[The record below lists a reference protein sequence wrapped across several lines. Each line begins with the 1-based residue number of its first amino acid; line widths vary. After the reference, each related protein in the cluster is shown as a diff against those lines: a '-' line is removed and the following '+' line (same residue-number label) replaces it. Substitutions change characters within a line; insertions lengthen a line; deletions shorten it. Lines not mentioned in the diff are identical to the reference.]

1 MCDLIEQK
9 IQYRFFYFHS
19 LYRPYQ
25 QEPLRCVCP
34 KLILQGTEIISNIHT
49 SNVGDLFQSIKGLF
63 MCYSTEKHS
72 SQCQISQDQNGPT
85 VNENTTQEGKV
96 WLTWWGGDKPRRV
109 WSSWL
114 SDSDPS
120 PGTELLER
128 PRLNE
133 ASAVSHFPG
142 AHTYFPN
149 GILLVPI
156 RVQHNREN
164 NTNSLQMEPN
174 LSSWTI
180 IGRSQSCTKG

>member
-96 WLTWWGGDKPRRV
+96 WLT
-109 WSSWL
+109 
-114 SDSDPS
+114 
-120 PGTELLER
+120 
-128 PRLNE
+128 
-133 ASAVSHFPG
+133 
-142 AHTYFPN
+142 
-149 GILLVPI
+149 
-156 RVQHNREN
+156 
-164 NTNSLQMEPN
+164 
-174 LSSWTI
+174 
-180 IGRSQSCTKG
+180 